1 MKFLQP
7 PIQVCRG
14 AYIPYFKINTT
25 IFCCPLFI
33 KKHLNPQGRI
43 REMVNE
49 HTVEYNPSCSPSDS
63 RPISRFSLFGACL
76 W

>member
-25 IFCCPLFI
+25 VFCCPLFI
-33 KKHLNPQGRI
+33 KNYLNPSGQDQGNGKRAYRGI
-43 REMVNE
+43 Q
-49 HTVEYNPSCSPSDS
+49 P
-63 RPISRFSLFGACL
+63 
-76 W
+76 